1 MTAMGQRQ
9 LLLTLTECS
18 VQLGKSSDYR
28 QLHTLRA
35 GLSVMLLDGAGTGIV
50 ELLQKKFG
58 CCMRCVTVT
67 SWGIKLKSDSSCYNY
82 N

>member
-1 MTAMGQRQ
+1 MGQRQ

-18 VQLGKSSDYR
+18 VQLGKFSDYR
-28 QLHTLRA
+28 QLRTLRA
-35 GLSVMLLDGAGTGIV
+35 ELSVMLLDGAGTGIV
-50 ELLQKKFG
+50 ALQQKTFG

-67 SWGIKLKSDSSCYNY
+67 SCGIKLKSDSNRYNY